1 MKSRL
6 QISGKCTG
14 IGLHRPIL
22 QNLEI
27 VVRCHQALHTD
38 VLRSQFHHGP
48 FIPGS
53 IRFLHTHADQRQFT
67 VGTLHINAGTF
78 GLYHKAG
85 FLQAVLVLVEYGGR
99 NLNQAFR
106 LFKQGLVP
114 VSQGFHLVGG
124 EDEHVQ
130 VNITGK

>member
-1 MKSRL
+1 MFSAVSFTTVRL
-6 QISGKCTG
+6 
-14 IGLHRPIL
+14 
-22 QNLEI
+22 
-27 VVRCHQALHTD
+27 
-38 VLRSQFHHGP
+38 F
-48 FIPGS
+48 PGS

-114 VSQGFHLVGG
+114 VSGDSTLSV
-124 EDEHVQ
+124 ERMSMY
-130 VNITGK
+130 K